1 MKITLIV
8 VGSLFGLVGIVW
20 FLQGIGLLQG
30 SLMTSQTQWIVIG
43 GIVFLVGVALL
54 VLGIRWKA
62 VERSG

>member
-54 VLGIRWKA
+54 VLGIR
-62 VERSG
+62 